1 MVIKFRDIDVV
12 RSSISFLGEEMPSV
26 SAGACQIDASQ
37 EHFLGHEL
45 IALTVTVQAPGGLG
59 WSRIETKD

>member
-37 EHFLGHEL
+37 EHFFGMNSLL
-45 IALTVTVQAPGGLG
+45 
-59 WSRIETKD
+59 